1 MRLLWISLIRPIID
15 YCSPIWSPHPTNY
28 SQIDR
33 LEQVLRNFTK
43 KVDNLHAL
51 PYRERLKEMKLSS
64 IQRRHERYKILYMYK
79 IKEKLVPDLP
89 CHPLTKEDL
98 SFDFRPN
105 PRTGTTCFLPTPKL
119 YHNPAVIG
127 RTSSFAETASS
138 LWNRLPACVSNITKQ
153 PLHIFKRALDNMLDI
168 IPDDPRCDAS
178 GLYSDPN
185 TGRYTNSI
193 YHLIR
198 DNKDIKDAIDDYNR
212 TNLNTFSHLGEG
224 LIEAIPHP
232 S

>member
-1 MRLLWISLIRPIID
+1 MRSLWISLIRPIID

-28 SQIDR
+28 GQIDR

-43 KVDNLHAL
+43 KVDNLEAL
-51 PYRERLKEMKLSS
+51 PYRERLKVMKLSS
-64 IQRRHERYKILYMYK
+64 IQRRHERYKILYIYK

-89 CHPLTKEDL
+89 SHSLSKKDL
-98 SFDFRPN
+98 SLKFQPN
-105 PRTGTTCFLPTPKL
+105 PRTGTKCYPRGETL
-119 YHNPAVIG
+119 YHNPALIA
-127 RTSSFAETASS
+127 RNSSFALTASS
-138 LWNRLPACVSNITKQ
+138 LWNRLPACVSNITNQ
-153 PLHIFKRALDNMLDI
+153 PIQTFKRVLDSMLDI

-198 DNKDIKDAIDDYNR
+198 VDNIKKAINDFNTDILRNP
-212 TNLNTFSHLGEG
+212 SHLGEG
-224 LIEAIPHP
+224 LLEAIPHP
-232 S
+232 P